1 MQGYQVDPTRTLTY
15 TAQDGVL
22 YYHFTGNRFI
32 AMSPSGPDAFTIG
45 TRALHRFDRV
55 DGKLFSVTASAQGA
69 DWRGART
76 GAKPPAVAILGADDL
91 KGLVGTYRGPTADPR
106 HSGREAQKLPFERLR
121 PTRTDAQRRAI
132 GGPHPIPR

>member
-69 DWRGART
+69 E
-76 GAKPPAVAILGADDL
+76 AVALEPKPSRRL
-91 KGLVGTYRGPTADPR
+91 WR
-106 HSGREAQKLPFERLR
+106 SSERM
-121 PTRTDAQRRAI
+121 T
-132 GGPHPIPR
+132 